1 MTLYCKGDICHR
13 RKECHRAQAWDA
25 HPEMHEAETGPASG
39 FWIVDEREC
48 MKQNYQDGVFD
59 DKPAEEPA
67 DKQAEEPKTE
77 QPEQP
82 DAEQDQPDKEAMKQ
96 EYAEFNQ
103 KVISECKGFASDIR
117 KRVITYR
124 ALKAAW
130 IVVTVFI
137 GATAVLWAITGHW
150 LNAACNAAWV
160 GIALLRI
167 YDQRSLARYGD
178 ITIRFI
184 EHNIDLRHK
193 VNNYMS
199 LTKDYKDQ
207 IATYKELHGTYQ
219 QLSKSLEA
227 QIVQQEGTIN
237 KLLSILDMCKPE
249 NDKEE

>member
-1 MTLYCKGDICHR
+1 MTLYCKGDICHH

-25 HPEMHEAETGPASG
+25 HPEMHEAETEPASG

-59 DKPAEEPA
+59 DKSAEDPA

-82 DAEQDQPDKEAMKQ
+82 NTEQEQQ

-103 KVISECKGFASDIR
+103 KVISECKEFVRDIR

-160 GIALLRI
+160 GVALLRI

-178 ITIRFI
+178 ITIKFI
-184 EHNIDLRHK
+184 EHNIYLRQK

-199 LTKDYKDQ
+199 LIKHYKDQ

-219 QLSKSLEA
+219 QLSKSQKA
-227 QIVQQEGTIN
+227 QISQQEGIIN
-237 KLLSILDMCKPE
+237 KLLSILDMRKPE